1 MNTMNTLPLKR
12 FREVNWQALAMF
24 ALGFWLSASLL
35 LDSVIIPGLLSAG
48 MMQEAGFAGASYL
61 IFGAF
66 NHLELLCAAL
76 VLASVLVINYRQSVI
91 KINKSVIIAGCLFA
105 IALCYTYL
113 ITPQMSALG
122 MSLNE
127 FNGTGLFAESMTRMH
142 VVYWILEGSKL
153 VLGTVLLGK
162 LYRSSCS
169 LV

>member
-1 MNTMNTLPLKR
+1 MNTLPLKR

-35 LDSVIIPGLLSAG
+35 IDCVIIPGLLSAG
-48 MMQEAGFAGASYL
+48 MMEEAGFAGASYI

-66 NHLELLCAAL
+66 NHLELLSGAL
-76 VLASVLVINYRQSVI
+76 VLASILTIKYRQEFVI
-91 KINKSVIIAGCLFA
+91 KIDKSVIIAACLLA
-105 IALCYTYL
+105 IALAYTYL

-122 MSLNE
+122 MPLNE
-127 FNGTGLFAESMTRMH
+127 FNGTELLAGSMSRMH
-142 VVYWILEGSKL
+142 VVYWLLEGSKL
-153 VLGTVLLGK
+153 VLGTVLLSK

>member
-1 MNTMNTLPLKR
+1 MNTLPLKR

-35 LDSVIIPGLLSAG
+35 IDCVIIPGLLSAG

-76 VLASVLVINYRQSVI
+76 VLASVLVINYRQNLSVI
-91 KINKSVIIAGCLFA
+91 KFDKSIVIGGFLLA
-105 IALCYTYL
+105 IAICYTYL

-127 FNGTGLFAESMTRMH
+127 FNGTELLANSMVRMH
-142 VVYWILEGSKL
+142 VIYWVLEVSKL

>member
-1 MNTMNTLPLKR
+1 MNTLPLKR

-35 LDSVIIPGLLSAG
+35 IDCVIIPGLLSAG
-48 MMQEAGFAGASYL
+48 MMEEAGFAGASYI

-66 NHLELLCAAL
+66 NHLELLCGAL
-76 VLASVLVINYRQSVI
+76 VLASILTIKYRQEFVI
-91 KINKSVIIAGCLFA
+91 KIDKSVIIAACLLA
-105 IALCYTYL
+105 IALFYTYL
-113 ITPQMSALG
+113 VTPQMSALG

-127 FNGTGLFAESMTRMH
+127 FNGTELFAGSMSRMH
-142 VVYWILEGSKL
+142 VVYWLLEGSKL
-153 VLGTVLLGK
+153 VLGTVLLSK

>member
-1 MNTMNTLPLKR
+1 MNTLPLKR

-35 LDSVIIPGLLSAG
+35 IDCVIIPGLLSAG
-48 MMQEAGFAGASYL
+48 MMEEAGFAGASYI

-66 NHLELLCAAL
+66 NHIELLSAAL
-76 VLASVLVINYRQSVI
+76 VLASILTIKYRQEFVI
-91 KINKSVIIAGCLFA
+91 KIDKSVVIASCLLA
-105 IALCYTYL
+105 IALIYTYL

-127 FNGTGLFAESMTRMH
+127 FNGTGLLAGSMSRMH
-142 VVYWILEGSKL
+142 VVYWLLEGSKL
-153 VLGTVLLGK
+153 VLGTVLLSK
-162 LYRSSCS
+162 LYRNSCS

>member
-1 MNTMNTLPLKR
+1 MNTLPLKR

-35 LDSVIIPGLLSAG
+35 IDCVIIPGLLSAG

-76 VLASVLVINYRQSVI
+76 VLASILVINYRQSVI
-91 KINKSVIIAGCLFA
+91 KVDKYVIFAGFLLA
-105 IALCYTYL
+105 IALTYTYV

-127 FNGTGLFAESMTRMH
+127 FNGTELLADSMSRMH
-142 VVYWILEGSKL
+142 FVYWILEASKL
-153 VLGTVLLGK
+153 ILGTVLLSK

-169 LV
+169 LI

>member
-1 MNTMNTLPLKR
+1 MNTLPLKR

-35 LDSVIIPGLLSAG
+35 IDCVIIPGLLSAG
-48 MMQEAGFAGASYL
+48 MMQEAGFAGASYI

-66 NHLELLCAAL
+66 NHLELLSAAL
-76 VLASVLVINYRQSVI
+76 VLASVLVINYRQEFAI
-91 KINKSVIIAGCLFA
+91 KIDKSVIIAGFLFA
-105 IALCYTYL
+105 IALSYTYL

-127 FNGTGLFAESMTRMH
+127 FNGTELLANSMVRMH
-142 VVYWILEGSKL
+142 VIYWVLEVSKL

>member
-1 MNTMNTLPLKR
+1 MNTLPLKR

-35 LDSVIIPGLLSAG
+35 IDCVIIPGLLSAG
-48 MMQEAGFAGASYL
+48 MMQEAGFASASYL

-76 VLASVLVINYRQSVI
+76 VLASILVINYRQSVT
-91 KINKSVIIAGCLFA
+91 KLDKSVIFAGFLLA
-105 IALCYTYL
+105 IALTYTYV

-127 FNGTGLFAESMTRMH
+127 FNGTELLAESMSRMH
-142 VVYWILEGSKL
+142 VVYWILEASKL
-153 VLGTVLLGK
+153 ILGTVLLSK

-169 LV
+169 LI

>member
-1 MNTMNTLPLKR
+1 MNTLPLKR

-35 LDSVIIPGLLSAG
+35 IDCVIIPGLLSAG

-66 NHLELLCAAL
+66 NHLELLCAGL
-76 VLASVLVINYRQSVI
+76 VLASILVINYRQSVI
-91 KINKSVIIAGCLFA
+91 KLDKSVIFAGFLLA
-105 IALCYTYL
+105 IAITYTYV

-127 FNGTGLFAESMTRMH
+127 FNGTELLANSMSRMH
-142 VVYWILEGSKL
+142 IVYWILEASKL
-153 VLGTVLLGK
+153 ILGTALLSK